1 MSKQYTRGSLTLAR
15 MVFNTP
21 QMIVPDDLQ
30 AIAQYLVNRAHGDVE
45 IIPKAQVAEVKEDL
59 SLLSEQ
65 EQKERRYRQLG
76 ITNDGKR
83 GNLEIQ
89 GTLVA
94 KAGQIDADCMELT
107 SYEKLYST
115 FQAQVN
121 EGISEVVLHVDSGG
135 GQAFSCFEMARQFKA
150 LATEKNIKIYAFV
163 DGMAA
168 SAAYAWASIAD
179 EIVARKDSQLGS
191 VGVVVQLINN
201 NKMLENI
208 GLTRTF
214 VYNGEQKI
222 PFNAEGE
229 FSPQF
234 LSALQKKVDKSG
246 LEFNTF
252 VAQNRNMKVEDVIAT
267 QAEVFDAEEALKVGF
282 LDKVM
287 THSEFFN
294 DYLPKAS
301 SQSIFQLQHEDTMS
315 KEQMTVEQLQASLD
329 ALTTEKQTLAAD
341 LTTAQASLT
350 DLTAQLE
357 ALQGEKVTLLAEK
370 EALVKEK
377 LEAEEAAAQASLQ
390 AKLDKREAT
399 LKGVFGSESP
409 MVASILATT
418 KEMSDEAFDVVAQG
432 FGVQKE
438 QAAADLEEKGDDGEA
453 SEQQVDLS
461 ALIAS
466 QVKPQV

>member
-45 IIPKAQVAEVKEDL
+45 IIPKAQVTEVKEDL
-59 SLLSEQ
+59 SLLTEQ
-65 EQKERRYRQLG
+65 EQKELKYKQLG

-94 KAGQIDADCMELT
+94 KGGQIDADCMELT

-115 FQAQVN
+115 FQKQVN
-121 EGISEVVLHVDSGG
+121 EGIQEVVLHVNSGG
-135 GQAFSCFEMARQFKA
+135 GEARTCFEMAREFKA

-179 EIVARKDSQLGS
+179 EIIARKDSQLGS

-234 LSALQKKVDKSG
+234 LAALQKKVDKSG

-287 THSEFFN
+287 TRSEFFN

-315 KEQMTVEQLQASLD
+315 KQDMTVEQLQASLSEVTTAKD
-329 ALTTEKQTLAAD
+329 QLTAD
-341 LTTAQASLT
+341 LATTQASLA

-357 ALQGEKVTLLAEK
+357 ALQGEKATLLAEK
-370 EALVKEK
+370 EALAKEK
-377 LEAEEAAAQASLQ
+377 LEAEEAAAQAELK

-399 LKGVFGSESP
+399 LKAIFGSESE
-409 MVASILATT
+409 MVASLLATT

-432 FGVQKE
+432 FGVKKE
-438 QAAADLEEKGDDGEA
+438 AAAAELEEQGDDGEP
-453 SEQQVDLS
+453 SEQQLS
-461 ALIAS
+461 LAELIAS
-466 QVKPQV
+466 QVKA

>member
-45 IIPKAQVAEVKEDL
+45 IIPKAQVVEVKEDL

-65 EQKERRYRQLG
+65 EQKERRYKQLG

-94 KAGQIDADCMELT
+94 KAGQMSPDCMEMT

-115 FQAQVN
+115 FQKQVA
-121 EGISEVVLHVDSGG
+121 EGIQEVVLHIDSGG
-135 GQAFSCFEMARQFKA
+135 GSAFSCFEMAREFKS

-179 EIVARKDSQLGS
+179 EIIARKDSQLGS

-222 PFNAEGE
+222 PFNADGE

-287 THSEFFN
+287 TRSEFFN

-301 SQSIFQLQHEDTMS
+301 SQSILKLQHEDTMS

-329 ALTTEKQTLAAD
+329 ALTTEKQTLQ
-341 LTTAQASLT
+341 TSLT

-357 ALQGEKVTLLAEK
+357 ALQGERATLLAEK

-390 AKLDKREAT
+390 AQLDKREAT

-409 MVASILATT
+409 MVASILAAT

-432 FGVQKE
+432 YGVQKE
-438 QAAADLEEKGDDGEA
+438 ATATGLEEKGDEGEA
-453 SEQQVDLS
+453 SAQQLDLS